1 LPEGR
6 AEELDEAGAGE
17 LVAVSAFELA
27 IVKKEIA
34 GDAHAQG
41 HLASRTPGYLDSF
54 VRCLV
59 FGTYGY
65 LDSIGFVVGTAG
77 YLDTG
82 GFIVGTRG
90 YLDSGALIA
99 RALARGSV
107 GLIGSG
113 ALVAFIVVGGFVAF
127 G

>member
-1 LPEGR
+1 MPEGC

-27 IVKKEIA
+27 VVEEEIA

-41 HLASRTPGYLDSF
+41 HLASPTPGYLDSF

-59 FGTYGY
+59 FGTP
-65 LDSIGFVVGTAG
+65 
-77 YLDTG
+77 
-82 GFIVGTRG
+82 G

-107 GLIGSG
+107 ALFGSG
-113 ALVAFIVVGGFVAF
+113 AFVVVVVVVVVGGFGQTVARDAS
-127 G
+127 